1 MGVRSRRNQTHAKQG
16 KKKTKSDTIPKQ
28 IRKKKNVSRK
38 VAPIRFQRVH
48 GHREMV
54 SGESIWCSRKHSR
67 ARPSLPRKERLC
79 SHHSDHTQ
87 LSYSPVWH
95 GPHPGM
101 LYHCCTVSQTTCL
114 LPASSSSIRKVF
126 GRWRKPRLRLRAISR
141 FPQLACGG
149 APVRPKMSALL
160 LEES

>member
-1 MGVRSRRNQTHAKQG
+1 MQNRAKKRPNQTPYQNKSER
-16 KKKTKSDTIPKQ
+16 KKTYHGRSLQSGSSVCMDTGKWYPV
-28 IRKKKNVSRK
+28 R
-38 VAPIRFQRVH
+38 A
-48 GHREMV
+48 
-54 SGESIWCSRKHSR
+54 SGAAENIQE